1 MKNMMTYTQS
11 KKNERREARI
21 RAKKIA
27 ILKKRM
33 TIFTLSLVIMM
44 TALIGVNA
52 VIGASAA
59 NEASSVSWSYQSTG
73 YTVKSGDTLYSIAQ
87 EMRSSLSDN
96 ERGLNYN
103 SVESIA
109 HRLAE
114 SNSELGSTFEYASSH
129 LYPGL
134 HLETLLRVEK

>member
-1 MKNMMTYTQS
+1 MNNRMTYTQ
-11 KKNERREARI
+11 KEKNARKEMII

-33 TIFTLSLVIMM
+33 AIFVSILATMM
-44 TALIGVNA
+44 VALIGANA
-52 VIGASAA
+52 AIEASA
-59 NEASSVSWSYQSTG
+59 NEAPSVTWSYQATSC
-73 YTVKSGDTLYSIAQ
+73 TVQSGDTLYSIAQ
-87 EMRSSLSDN
+87 SMRNSLSED
-96 ERGLNYN
+96 ERDLSYN

-114 SNSELGSTFEYASSH
+114 SNPELGSTFEYASSH

-134 HLETLLRVEK
+134 HLETLLRVEE

>member
-44 TALIGVNA
+44 TALIGVN
-52 VIGASAA
+52 AA

>member
-1 MKNMMTYTQS
+1 MDTRMTYTQS
-11 KKNERREARI
+11 KKLERKEARI

-33 TIFTLSLVIMM
+33 TIFVVILSSLV
-44 TALIGVNA
+44 AVLIGANA
-52 VIGASAA
+52 VISAK
-59 NEASSVSWSYQSTG
+59 EAPSVTEWSYQTTG
-73 YTVKSGDTLYSIAQ
+73 YTVQTGDTLYSIAQ
-87 EMRSSLSDN
+87 DMQKSLSDD
-96 ERGLNYN
+96 ERDLSYN

-114 SNSELGSTFEYASSH
+114 SNPELGSTFEYAASH

-134 HLETLLRVEK
+134 YLETLLRIEK

>member
-1 MKNMMTYTQS
+1 MREMTYTQ
-11 KKNERREARI
+11 KEKLVRKEARI

-27 ILKKRM
+27 VLKKRA
-33 TIFTLSLVIMM
+33 TIFTFSLVLFI
-44 TALIGVNA
+44 TALIGANA
-52 VIGASAA
+52 VISAK
-59 NEASSVSWSYQSTG
+59 EAPSVIEWSYQAAG

-87 EMRSSLSDN
+87 TMRESLSDD
-96 ERGLNYN
+96 EREFNYN

-109 HRLAE
+109 QRLAL

-134 HLETLLRVEK
+134 HLETLLRVEE

>member
-1 MKNMMTYTQS
+1 MTGMTYTQ
-11 KKNERREARI
+11 KEKITRKEARI

-33 TIFTLSLVIMM
+33 VIFVAILVSMM
-44 TALIGVNA
+44 AALIGANA
-52 VIGASAA
+52 AIGASA
-59 NEASSVSWSYQSTG
+59 NEVSSVTWSYQSTG
-73 YTVKSGDTLYSIAQ
+73 YTVQSGDTLYSIAQ
-87 EMRSSLSDN
+87 DMQKSLSDD
-96 ERGLNYN
+96 ERDLSYN

-114 SNSELGSTFEYASSH
+114 SNPELGSTFEYAASH

-134 HLETLLRVEK
+134 YLETLLRVEK

>member
-1 MKNMMTYTQS
+1 MTYTQS
-11 KKNERREARI
+11 KKLERKEARI

-33 TIFTLSLVIMM
+33 TIFTFSLVMM
-44 TALIGVNA
+44 MIALIGAN
-52 VIGASAA
+52 VIIKASA
-59 NEASSVSWSYQSTG
+59 EAPSATEWSYQATG

-87 EMRSSLSDN
+87 TMRNSLSED
-96 ERGLNYN
+96 ERDLSYN

-109 HRLAE
+109 QRLAL
-114 SNSELGSTFEYASSH
+114 SNPELGNTFDYAASH

-134 HLETLLRVEK
+134 HLETMLRVEE